1 MHSTSGS
8 DIRCGTDA
16 AALTAKGAESLD
28 LHPAEGAV
36 RKLLKDE
43 PMDTLSTRLPLL
55 RQLLFLVLAALLL
68 TPWSAAAVDPQ
79 PPDPCLELEEDS
91 HAALEALTRL
101 RITSGGN
108 PREVREVRLTGLRSL
123 DEARVW
129 RLIGRRPPGPLT
141 TEQVAMVVV
150 RVAQSGL
157 FRRVEPRLHVEAEEG
172 ATLELVLEEFPRLE
186 QVQLRGLT
194 EVSET
199 RVLDALLRGPRED
212 DDEDAEERG
221 FSRCPPPL
229 PPRQLLA
236 RRSGDRVEPGILWE
250 GVPAAL
256 TRVMDALDDDG
267 YLMASLQAQLTPD
280 GVLTLEIDEGRL
292 ESLELHGVPEGMKAQ
307 VLAELDL
314 EPGRVFTEADVEA
327 ALRRVTRRFPFL
339 EEGEAG
345 PRRDPARRKVV
356 EEQQQGQQTYRVEEG
371 ERRAR
376 RHRVTLHVDS
386 EEEEDQEFSLPFGIP
401 LDWSHSSSDAVQV
414 EGRTARLYFD
424 QDRTDLDT
432 DWLELLRHT
441 PVTGFAPGLGLT
453 GWLYDPQN
461 RAHLGVDAS
470 LSLNTSRSAQP
481 VDFLVGPKVQLPG
494 LFIAELGGQIY
505 ALTETSDRWRV
516 SRIDSYLHSMIVSH
530 PHADYYR
537 RTGVSAFVTAH
548 LARQFTVGAEYRND
562 LHASME
568 TVVGPTFLAQ
578 TAHFNPSVDEGRM
591 GSMVLRAE
599 WSTQKVGLD
608 QVGGRRRAP
617 ELSVVDRDWYG
628 ELEPGFQTVNTAE
641 FADPRLGGR
650 FQFFRVVSDNGF
662 HLRTGDDQGLRLRV
676 RAAGGRDLP
685 AQKREALG
693 GWNALRGYDF
703 KEFEGDLSVLAMA
716 EYHFGFLSAFAD
728 GGTVRAATGWLAPKV
743 GLGAAINLG
752 SHFQVAAA
760 WRTDER
766 ARLLPEFK
774 AVLNRTF

>member
-1 MHSTSGS
+1 MHSTSGR
-8 DIRCGTDA
+8 DIRCGSDVA
-16 AALTAKGAESLD
+16 ARTAKGAENLG
-28 LHPAEGAV
+28 LPPAGGAV
-36 RKLLKDE
+36 RKLLKEE
-43 PMDTLSTRLPLL
+43 PMDILPTRFPLL
-55 RQLLFLVLAALLL
+55 RQLLFVVLATLLL
-68 TPWSAAAVDPQ
+68 TPLNAAAVDPQ
-79 PPDPCLELEEDS
+79 PQDPCLELDEDS
-91 HAALEALTRL
+91 NAALEALTRL
-101 RITSGGN
+101 QITSGGSI
-108 PREVREVRLTGLRSL
+108 REVREVRLSGLRSL

-141 TEQVAMVVV
+141 TEQAAMVVV

-157 FRRVEPRLHVEAEEG
+157 FRRVEPRLHVETDDG
-172 ATLELVLEEFPRLE
+172 ATLELLLEEFPRLE

-194 EVSET
+194 EVSEA

-212 DDEDAEERG
+212 DEDRG
-221 FSRCPPPL
+221 KDGVSRCPPPL

-236 RRSGDRVEPGILWE
+236 RRIGDQIEPGLLWK

-267 YLMASLQAQLTPD
+267 YLMASLQAQLSPD
-280 GVLTLEIDEGRL
+280 GVLLLEIDEGRL

-339 EEGEAG
+339 EEGEAAG
-345 PRRDPARRKVV
+345 ARGPARRKVV
-356 EEQQQGQQTYRVEEG
+356 EAQRDGQQTYRLEEG
-371 ERRAR
+371 ERRSR
-376 RHRVTLHVDS
+376 RHRVTIQVDS
-386 EEEEDQEFSLPFGIP
+386 EQDEEFSLPFGIP

-414 EGRTARLYFD
+414 EGRKARLYFD
-424 QDRTDLDT
+424 QNRTDLDT

-481 VDFLVGPKVQLPG
+481 VDFLVGPKIQIPALS
-494 LFIAELGGQIY
+494 IAELGAQIY
-505 ALTETSDRWRV
+505 ARTETSDRWRV

-537 RTGVSAFVTAH
+537 RTGVSAFITAH

-562 LHASME
+562 LHASMD

-578 TAHFNPSVDEGRM
+578 AAHFNPAVDAGRM

-599 WSTQKVGLD
+599 WSTRQVGLD
-608 QVGGRRRAP
+608 QVGGRQRAP
-617 ELSVVDRDWYG
+617 ELSLVERDWYG

-641 FADPRLGGR
+641 FADPRLGGTFR
-650 FQFFRVVSDNGF
+650 YVRVVSDNGF
-662 HLRTGDDQGLRLRV
+662 HLRTGDVQGLRLRV

-703 KEFEGDLSVLAMA
+703 KEFEGDLSVLAMV
-716 EYHFGFLSAFAD
+716 EYHFGFFSAFAD
-728 GGTVRAATGWLAPKV
+728 GGTVQGVAGWLAPKV